1 MAESTAPVIS
11 IISPKGGVGKTTVAA
26 NLAAA
31 LAAGPRRPM
40 LVDLDPQNATRL
52 YHQMPLEDSRGLAVQ
67 SLLDEPWADAVYEGP
82 FGADCLPYGTIT
94 ESDRSGVE
102 ALIEDQEDWLGDGL
116 ASLNLGDDRVI
127 IVDTPPGGTVYLPP
141 ALKAAD
147 LVLFVLLPDAAS
159 FVTLPT
165 MDRWLEEFP
174 PRWGKTREAF
184 YVINRMNKARS
195 LCRDVQ
201 AAMQEQLDS
210 RLCNEVIHFD
220 SAVEEA
226 LASQQ
231 PVLEYAPD
239 GVAATD
245 FRKLADWV
253 QERL

>member
-1 MAESTAPVIS
+1 MRSIGAPVVS

-31 LAAGPRRPM
+31 IAQQGRRPL

-82 FGADCLPYGTIT
+82 YGADCLPYGTIT
-94 ESDRSGVE
+94 EADRSGVE
-102 ALIEDQEDWLGDGL
+102 ALIDDQPDWLESGL
-116 ASLNLGDDRVI
+116 ASLELDSDRVVLI
-127 IVDTPPGGTVYLPP
+127 DSPPGGTVYLSP
-141 ALKAAD
+141 ALRAAD

-165 MDRWLEEFP
+165 MDRWLAEFSAP
-174 PRWGKTREAF
+174 PGHSREAF
-184 YVINRMNKARS
+184 YLLNRMNNARS
-195 LCRDVQ
+195 LCRDVH
-201 AAMQEQLDS
+201 AAMKEQLGD
-210 RLCNEVIHFD
+210 RLCPQLVHFD

-231 PVLEYAPD
+231 PVTEYAPD
-239 GVAATD
+239 GVAAKD
-245 FRKLADWV
+245 FQSLGAWV
-253 QERL
+253 VDQI